1 MCSLHKSKL
10 RSTSVVRRSEI
21 CPSNCFKSWT
31 IQHHPLIISYDL
43 VCVIQNTRLLSMILE
58 QGLVYAIIEETWPTL
73 RLADI
78 CSVGKSGIWCNIPA
92 SSVKVY
98 VFVSWLGYIIS
109 YFIYQCMYRQ
119 QSWPAVSC
127 ALIRSCQSFSSGPPL
142 LAACDS
148 KYGWRCSGR
157 NGQSGMTVAQ
167 VPVSSTSILHL
178 QNAQHFLWVIHRTIF
193 Q

>member
-10 RSTSVVRRSEI
+10 RSTSVVRRLEI

-92 SSVKVY
+92 SSVNVY
-98 VFVSWLGYIIS
+98 VFVSWRRESKFTLGLS
-109 YFIYQCMYRQ
+109 YF
-119 QSWPAVSC
+119 
-127 ALIRSCQSFSSGPPL
+127 LILLELTQVVTIVEFPKPNISDISVLVKTTFSI
-142 LAACDS
+142 
-148 KYGWRCSGR
+148 K
-157 NGQSGMTVAQ
+157 
-167 VPVSSTSILHL
+167 
-178 QNAQHFLWVIHRTIF
+178 
-193 Q
+193 